1 VYRNGVRGCHF
12 AGARVNLWKS
22 SKVSYLQTLGF
33 SSTRGALNSFASS
46 RELQKWG
53 IKLAL
58 DLGLLKIYCPISVP
72 IPNNSPQQ
80 RPTEHSSLTG
90 ILVLSFALVYVLWGA
105 TFFAMRIGVES
116 FPPLILAGMRH
127 FSVGLVLSPLLRWRT
142 GIRPTAEQWR
152 TAATTGVLLLSV
164 GNGGVCWAEQ
174 TVPSGIAALLVAT
187 VTLWMVIVDWLRP
200 GGHRPSARIL
210 FGIVMGFVGMV
221 ILIGPA
227 RLGLSGRVDPIGA
240 AVLIAAS
247 LAWACGSLY
256 SKHGTLPSSPMLG
269 VAMQGLCG
277 GATLWIMSLFSGE
290 VARFHPAA
298 APLRAWMAVGYLM
311 VFGSCIGFTAYL
323 YILKKSTAARVGTY
337 AFVNPIVALV
347 IGWVLGGEAL
357 SPRTLLAAAVILT
370 AVVLV
375 ITAPH
380 RNPSEAAEVL
390 PAPGEA

>member
-1 VYRNGVRGCHF
+1 
-12 AGARVNLWKS
+12 
-22 SKVSYLQTLGF
+22 
-33 SSTRGALNSFASS
+33 
-46 RELQKWG
+46 
-53 IKLAL
+53 
-58 DLGLLKIYCPISVP
+58 VP
-72 IPNNSPQQ
+72 TPNNSPQQ
-80 RPTEHSSLTG
+80 RSTEDSSLTG
-90 ILVLSFALVYVLWGA
+90 IVVLSFALVYVLWGA

-116 FPPLILAGMRH
+116 FPPLILAGVRH
-127 FSVGLVLSPLLRWRT
+127 FSVGLVLYPLLRWRT
-142 GIRPTAEQWR
+142 RIRPTAEQWR
-152 TAATTGVLLLSV
+152 TAAVTGVLLLSV

-210 FGIVMGFVGMV
+210 FGIVMGFAGMM

-240 AVLIAAS
+240 GLLIAAS

-277 GATLWIMSLFSGE
+277 GAALWIMALFSGE

-337 AFVNPIVALV
+337 AFVNPIVALI

-357 SPRTLLAAAVILT
+357 SPKTLLAAAVILT

-380 RNPSEAAEVL
+380 RSPSEAADAL

>member
-1 VYRNGVRGCHF
+1 LTYNLPEESASIESGIANG
-12 AGARVNLWKS
+12 GARPPDDS
-22 SKVSYLQTLGF
+22 SP
-33 SSTRGALNSFASS
+33 A
-46 RELQKWG
+46 
-53 IKLAL
+53 
-58 DLGLLKIYCPISVP
+58 GL
-72 IPNNSPQQ
+72 
-80 RPTEHSSLTG
+80 
-90 ILVLSFALVYVLWGA
+90 LVLSFFTVYLLWGG
-105 TFFAMRIGVES
+105 TFFAMRIGVVS

-127 FSVGLVLSPLLRWRT
+127 FSVGLVLYPLLRWRT
-142 GIRPTAEQWR
+142 GIRPTTEQWK
-152 TAATTGVLLLSV
+152 TAAITGLLLLCV

-187 VTLWMVIVDWLRP
+187 VTLWMVMVDWLRP
-200 GGHRPSARIL
+200 KGHRPSARVL
-210 FGIVMGFVGMV
+210 FGIVLGFAGMV
-221 ILIGPA
+221 ILVGPA
-227 RLGLSGRVDPIGA
+227 RLGSSGRVDPGGA
-240 AVLIAAS
+240 GVLVVAS

-277 GATLWIMSLFSGE
+277 GAALWIAALFAGE
-290 VARFHPAA
+290 MGRFHPAA
-298 APLRAWMAVGYLM
+298 APLRAWMAVGYLF

-357 SPRTLLAAAVILT
+357 SQRTLLAAAVILT

-380 RNPSEAAEVL
+380 RDVREAANTL